1 MRLYRHHLEV
11 TKVTLH
17 ELMSTPRLSDTLI
30 AMLRDMDPRR
40 SLVARI
46 IWLMIAL
53 AASFAIA
60 ASIWAGRVAREIV
73 LQQHI
78 RRLAL
83 ETDQLASDLG
93 QAVSARL
100 DALRAAGNPASA
112 TGIFERLAGAYPD
125 LGWVAVADAGGTV
138 LATDASLAVG
148 SSVRGEPWFSGG
160 LNGPWIGVIRGTPR
174 AGRTPLLGDLS
185 APVTD
190 ASGRVVAVIAAHLNW
205 HWAPNDVQ
213 RLNDTLNPRGS
224 AQTLVLDGTGKV
236 LVGPDALLGKRWE
249 GAALEEPPPIE
260 PDSIESG
267 PAAEAP
273 SKPSATPLFERLPD
287 GAMVVVARA
296 PMSVGARH
304 PTLGWQVQLSE
315 TREHVYQRANAL
327 AIRILWISI
336 CLGTATAL
344 IGALGARH
352 LTNRLRRLTR
362 SAAAV
367 GRNEM
372 ARIEVPKGRDEVAQ
386 LAAAFA
392 EILDALRQERTELL
406 TLSGE
411 LERRVAVRTR
421 EVERLAEESRYA
433 AVVRERLKIARDL
446 HDTLAHS
453 MMAMLSEVRL
463 LRKLQVHDPDSLR
476 EELAR
481 AEEVAHE
488 GLNEARTAI
497 TQMRVNA
504 VRDTGLG
511 AALRTAFDRFIDR
524 TALSGEFTADPDA
537 AGFGDERAETLFRM
551 AEEAMRNI
559 ERHAMASHAS
569 LALKTVDG
577 TQLQLRIEDD
587 GIGFDPAAPHQGH
600 YGIIGLHE
608 QAQLIG
614 AHLLI
619 DSAPSRGT
627 TLTVTLR
634 MTPEEL

>member
-1 MRLYRHHLEV
+1 
-11 TKVTLH
+11 
-17 ELMSTPRLSDTLI
+17 
-30 AMLRDMDPRR
+30 
-40 SLVARI
+40 
-46 IWLMIAL
+46 
-53 AASFAIA
+53 
-60 ASIWAGRVAREIV
+60 
-73 LQQHI
+73 
-78 RRLAL
+78 LAL

-112 TGIFERLAGAYPD
+112 AGVFERLAGAYPD

-138 LATDASLAVG
+138 LATDSNLAVG
-148 SSVRGEPWFSGG
+148 SSVRDEPWFSGG

-190 ASGRVVAVIAAHLNW
+190 ASGRVVAVVAAHLNW

-224 AQTLVLDGTGKV
+224 AQTLVLDGTAKV
-236 LVGPDALLGKRWE
+236 LVGPDALLGTRWE
-249 GAALEEPPPIE
+249 GVALNEPPPIE
-260 PDSIESG
+260 PDSIEPDPADPEPIESG

-296 PMSVGARH
+296 PISVGSRR

-336 CLGTATAL
+336 CLATATAL

-372 ARIEVPKGRDEVAQ
+372 ARIEVPQGRDEVAQ

-392 EILDALRQERTELL
+392 EILDALRKERTELL

-524 TALSGEFTADPDA
+524 TALKGEFTADPDA

-559 ERHAMASHAS
+559 ERHAMASQAS

-587 GIGFDPAAPHQGH
+587 GIGFDPAAPHRGH

-619 DSAPSRGT
+619 DSAPGRGT
-627 TLTVTLR
+627 TLIVTLR
-634 MTPEEL
+634 MSPEEL